1 MNDLSAADSEVGRF
15 GFLRGPNQGET
26 GMYALTTYA
35 SRSGFECFENE
46 NEWFRKRKWCVSKNP
61 YLQQHG

>member
-46 NEWFRKRKWCVSKNP
+46 NEWFRKRK
-61 YLQQHG
+61 